1 MRLFSTLT
9 FVAVALVGS
18 AQIVNVKSISKV
30 ELPDGI
36 TADRAVL
43 SPSGDY
49 VVAASL
55 YDDGLNRIN
64 VADGSVSRITDSGST
79 LNLQI
84 SPDGSK
90 VAFRKAQYDANHRRM
105 VSVEQYDFNTDK
117 ASMLVAPSRNLQGF
131 MISDNATLS
140 IENGKTRIQAHK
152 GHESENRPVASIQYG
167 ALYITANGETY
178 NISPQGAEGNSYL
191 WPTVSPDG
199 KKVAYYLATVGAY
212 VCNIDGSNPVFIGQ
226 LRAPQWF
233 GNDVVVGMTDLDDG
247 TFVTS
252 SKIVA
257 TRTDG
262 TMSQILTDNSVRA
275 MYPSVNT
282 EGTEISFTTPEGYL
296 YIINV
301 NK

>member
-1 MRLFSTLT
+1 M
-9 FVAVALVGS
+9 ALVGS
-18 AQIVNVKSISKV
+18 AQIIDVKSISKV
-30 ELPDGI
+30 ELPDGV

-43 SPSGDY
+43 SPAGDF

-64 VADGSVSRITDSGST
+64 VSDGSVSRVADSGST
-79 LNLQI
+79 LDLQI
-84 SPDGSK
+84 SADGSK
-90 VAFRKAQYDANHRRM
+90 VAFRKAEYDNSHRRF
-105 VSVEQYDFNTDK
+105 VAVEQLDFNTNK
-117 ASMLVAPSRNLQGF
+117 TTTIVAPSRNLQGF
-131 MISDNATLS
+131 KVLDNATVS
-140 IENGKTRIQAHK
+140 VENGKAKVQARDARNVA
-152 GHESENRPVASIQYG
+152 SQPVASINYG
-167 ALYITANGETY
+167 ALCITVNGETR

-212 VCNIDGSNPVFIGQ
+212 VCNIDGSNPVFIGE

-233 GNDVVVGMTDLDDG
+233 GNEVVLGMVDRDNG

-257 TRTDG
+257 TRADA
-262 TMSQILTDNSVRA
+262 TMSQILTDDSVRA
-275 MYPSVNT
+275 MYPSANAS
-282 EGTEISFTTPEGYL
+282 GTAISFTTPEGNL

>member
-1 MRLFSTLT
+1 
-9 FVAVALVGS
+9 
-18 AQIVNVKSISKV
+18 
-30 ELPDGI
+30 
-36 TADRAVL
+36 
-43 SPSGDY
+43 
-49 VVAASL
+49 
-55 YDDGLNRIN
+55 
-64 VADGSVSRITDSGST
+64 
-79 LNLQI
+79 
-84 SPDGSK
+84 
-90 VAFRKAQYDANHRRM
+90 
-105 VSVEQYDFNTDK
+105 
-117 ASMLVAPSRNLQGF
+117 
-131 MISDNATLS
+131 
-140 IENGKTRIQAHK
+140 
-152 GHESENRPVASIQYG
+152 
-167 ALYITANGETY
+167 
-178 NISPQGAEGNSYL
+178 SYL